1 LPCRKCGADHAAE
14 MGLCPACGWPLH
26 SPKTP
31 FGALEA
37 QLADL
42 RARYANGAVSSAQ
55 YEAASAD
62 MQVRDKRGCTW
73 WLNGA
78 GRWAR
83 WDGGRWV
90 AAAPDLSH
98 PPRRAFRW
106 WIPVAGIAAALAVGV
121 VAVGVFLYAGW
132 LDYATSPMLV
142 EEVQRS
148 GAAPGGY
155 ILPPAQQTALAEHG
169 APEAFSILFYER
181 PSPEGGLEDVRLET
195 WDYYHDDLRLTFV
208 NGALD
213 QQETLGLGKAPA
225 FVSLPYTPEQFTAY
239 MNLDEVL
246 AAAGL
251 SSYVVVP
258 VEREVVSGGAVYYGK
273 GLTFGLK
280 DGELRYVEALAVE
293 GEG

>member
-1 LPCRKCGADHAAE
+1 MRCPGCGKDHAPE
-14 MGLCPACGWPLH
+14 MGLCPGCGRPLH
-26 SPKTP
+26 SPKSP
-31 FGALEA
+31 FGRMEA
-37 QLADL
+37 KLADL
-42 RARYANGAVSSAQ
+42 RNRYVSGAIPPAQ
-55 YEAASAD
+55 YESAVID
-62 MQVRDKRGCTW
+62 LQLRDPSGSSW
-73 WLNGA
+73 WLNGS

-90 AAAPDLSH
+90 AAAPDQSH

-106 WIPVAGIAAALAVGV
+106 WIPVAGIAAVLAVGV

-132 LDYATSPMLV
+132 LDYAASPMLV
-142 EEVQRS
+142 EDVQRV

-155 ILPPAQQTALAEHG
+155 IRPPAQQTALAEHG

-213 QQETLGLGKAPA
+213 EQETLGLGKAPA
-225 FVSLPYTPEQFTAY
+225 FASLPYTPELFTAY
-239 MNLDEVL
+239 MSLDEVL

-251 SSYVVVP
+251 SSYIVVP
-258 VEREVVSGGAVYYGK
+258 LEREVVSDGAVYYGK